1 MENEEKSFIGSLK
14 INFFYHGD
22 FFQMEMVRAAADPSV
37 PELLSSNVIEMIME
51 VIKRTG
57 KEFTEDDVE
66 VIADASKQTGEN
78 LGKVKAK
85 DFLL

>member
-1 MENEEKSFIGSLK
+1 
-14 INFFYHGD
+14 
-22 FFQMEMVRAAADPSV
+22 MEMVRAAADPNV

-85 DFLL
+85 DFYLGVTKFCIVRTAFSISVLSCSPFN

>member
-1 MENEEKSFIGSLK
+1 
-14 INFFYHGD
+14 
-22 FFQMEMVRAAADPSV
+22 MEMVRAAADPNV

-66 VIADASKQTGEN
+66 VIADASKQAGEN
-78 LGKVKAK
+78 LGKVKIN
-85 DFLL
+85 FFE